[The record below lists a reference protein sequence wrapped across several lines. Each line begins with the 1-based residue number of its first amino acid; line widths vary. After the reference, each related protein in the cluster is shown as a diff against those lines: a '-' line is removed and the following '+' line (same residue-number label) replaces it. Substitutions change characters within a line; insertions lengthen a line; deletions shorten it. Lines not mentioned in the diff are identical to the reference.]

1 MSVKFK
7 TFFKI
12 SCTWKCLLGQR
23 ELCCMLTGDNHQNQE
38 ESSSG
43 EDALTDSIIKPWL
56 SHDRDTV
63 MSVILVKYWKSLPN
77 TSAKPIA
84 PLARRHFLRITV
96 TQVACDLLSL
106 LLCTR
111 LFTSAFSWTCSET
124 LLSKLWPDR
133 TSCFIQ
139 RQTNIQ
145 FHCHRTSCL
154 SSSKL
159 RTVWL

>member
-1 MSVKFK
+1 MKKS
-7 TFFKI
+7 
-12 SCTWKCLLGQR
+12 TWSEGI
-23 ELCCMLTGDNHQNQE
+23 MLHVNRWQPP
-38 ESSSG
+38 ESG
-43 EDALTDSIIKPWL
+43 GIILWRGCAHWQHRQAMIA
-56 SHDRDTV
+56 SWTEVNTV
-63 MSVILVKYWKSLPN
+63 MSVILVKYWKSLRN
-77 TSAKPIA
+77 ASAKPIA
-84 PLARRHFLRITV
+84 PLAARWHFLRITV

-106 LLCTR
+106 LLCTW
-111 LFTSAFSWTCSET
+111 LFTSAFSWTCRET

-145 FHCHRTSCL
+145 FHCHHTPCL